1 MAGSKGLEN
10 GFTLLELIVVLAIAA
25 ILAVIAVPGFDRLL
39 GDNRLAS
46 TYNEILAGVRYA
58 RSAAITQHAK
68 VSLELEVTDSD
79 WTLSVDAENRA
90 LTRSGSLDGLSLSGR
105 SVTFGELGERT
116 NCGDQSTSCEFVV
129 TNTATQN
136 SAGFSISKSGGISA
150 Q

>member
-1 MAGSKGLEN
+1 MAGSRGMER

-79 WTLSVDAENRA
+79 WALSVDENRA

-105 SVTFGELGERT
+105 SVTFDELGERIG
-116 NCGDQSTSCEFVV
+116 CGDQAGSCEFVV
-129 TNTATQN
+129 TNKATQN
-136 SAGFSISKSGGISA
+136 SAGFSILKSGGIIA